1 MNLLSSRLDLALC
14 QLVCCGLGI
23 LGNLVCCWEQ
33 LLIIEPVGC
42 GLGIGRY
49 LVGCWFELTL
59 CEFLGSWLCMSAI
72 PFNIHIADTTAPVVT
87 SHSAAIDG
95 VTAGALGQTQS

>member
-33 LLIIEPVGC
+33 LLIVEFVSC
-42 GLGIGRY
+42 RLGISRY
-49 LVGCWFELTL
+49 LVSRWLELTL
-59 CEFLGSWLCMSAI
+59 CELLGGRLCTRATPLNMRCSSC
-72 PFNIHIADTTAPVVT
+72 DDSVQ
-87 SHSAAIDG
+87 DCD
-95 VTAGALGQTQS
+95 